1 MSGYTQESVRKLV
14 AGSERANEMKGEIV
28 LVLRLVKH
36 YAETTLKL
44 GFVLR
49 KSEIFEA
56 FVVELGEHKGYKYN
70 LAFRLSSLSN
80 KDVDY
85 RLESNHPDAPTYTVL
100 YNLSTSIMPLDFVKF
115 IHDKLSLILEEAV
128 ERFPDISGKIQ
139 QLIELADY

>member
-36 YAETTLKL
+36 YAETNLKL

-56 FVVELGEHKGYKYN
+56 FVVELGEKKG
-70 LAFRLSSLSN
+70 
-80 KDVDY
+80 
-85 RLESNHPDAPTYTVL
+85 
-100 YNLSTSIMPLDFVKF
+100 
-115 IHDKLSLILEEAV
+115 
-128 ERFPDISGKIQ
+128 
-139 QLIELADY
+139 